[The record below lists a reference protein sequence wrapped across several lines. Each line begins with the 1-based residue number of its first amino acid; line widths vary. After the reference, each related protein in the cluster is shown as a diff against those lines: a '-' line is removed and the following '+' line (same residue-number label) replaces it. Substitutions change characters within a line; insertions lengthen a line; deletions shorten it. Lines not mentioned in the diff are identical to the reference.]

1 MTEHRWSK
9 FWWQDWQA
17 DPALR
22 SCSLAAR
29 GLWIDMLCIA
39 HTGTP
44 RGHVTINGT
53 PVSPKRMATLAGC
66 PEKECVKLLAELEE
80 AGVFSRTANGTIY
93 SRRMVRDTEQAD
105 AGREAAEKRWN
116 KRGNRTG
123 DPNSPPNSP
132 PNRSEGLQS
141 GKNDGKAPEE
151 NATTFHSHFV
161 DAVDS
166 AAGNVGEIRQTTE
179 KARFRQRNPITP
191 PNRGA
196 TSKPSTQEA
205 EADTEAEKKDLN
217 LPVSLPR
224 EAEAASPAPDPDP
237 PWNPTAVAATVE
249 VLAAK
254 LEGRHRSTRL
264 PGPLKPVRSVDE
276 QLDALV
282 PRAVKAN
289 HAPAALL
296 AEARAKLRGV
306 G

>member
-9 FWWQDWQA
+9 FWWQDYEG
-17 DPALR
+17 DDALR
-22 SCSLAAR
+22 LCSLAAQ
-29 GLWIDMLCIA
+29 GLWMRMLCA
-39 HTGTP
+39 MHRGTP
-44 RGHVTINGT
+44 YGHISVNGAPPT
-53 PVSPKRMATLAGC
+53 ERQLALMVSATEREVA
-66 PEKECVKLLAELEE
+66 KLVPELEQ
-80 AGVFSRTANGTIY
+80 AGVLSRSADGLIF
-93 SRRMVRDTEQAD
+93 SRRMVRDKAITDKA
-105 AGREAAEKRWN
+105 RE
-116 KRGNRTG
+116 
-123 DPNSPPNSP
+123 
-132 PNRSEGLQS
+132 
-141 GKNDGKAPEE
+141 DGK
-151 NATTFHSHFV
+151 TG
-161 DAVDS
+161 
-166 AAGNVGEIRQTTE
+166 GNPVLKQKGL
-179 KARFRQRNPITP
+179 TP
-191 PNRGA
+191 PLNPKRP
-196 TSKPSTQEA
+196 KPLKPEA
-205 EADTEAEKKDLN
+205 EADTEAEEEAEKKDFN
-217 LPVSLPR
+217 PSVSLPR